1 MARRFKKIGGG
12 HRGSGDHSDRG
23 LEYVAEDNIAAP
35 SSAGSE
41 RSLNRARHCSDYA
54 ALESVG
60 STLKSD
66 TEVAQAIPVSR
77 HHAEL
82 AVFDYIETF

>member
-1 MARRFKKIGGG
+1 M
-12 HRGSGDHSDRG
+12 D
-23 LEYVAEDNIAAP
+23 EDDIAAP

-41 RSLNRARHCSDYA
+41 RSLNRAGHCSDCA

-77 HHAEL
+77 HHTEL
-82 AVFDYIETF
+82 AVFAYIETF

>member
-1 MARRFKKIGGG
+1 M
-12 HRGSGDHSDRG
+12 D
-23 LEYVAEDNIAAP
+23 EDDIAAP
-35 SSAGSE
+35 RSAGSE
-41 RSLNRARHCSDYA
+41 RSLNRAGHCSDYA

-66 TEVAQAIPVSR
+66 TDVAQAIPVSR